1 MTPERKESDERG
13 GLSERRGEILRR
25 VVEAHIETGQPVGSR
40 TLAAIGGFPWSPS
53 TLRGELAW
61 LESAGLLD
69 HPHTSAGRVPTD
81 SGYRYYVDR
90 IVGERPSAPALPIDL
105 TASRLEIDAALRAT
119 TGALAEVS
127 NLLAVVTAPA
137 LAQAEVRHIEVMA
150 LQPRIV
156 MIVVITATGDVA
168 KRTFMFEEP
177 VDAGLAAWAREYLN
191 EAVTGQAIGSRAL
204 RRALGDPGLSR
215 REQEFLD
222 VLAPVF
228 SDIVE
233 PSSERIYVDGA
244 ARLVSA
250 LRSRDVVELSRI
262 AQLLEERQTMLEL
275 LRHAVGSNRVVA
287 RIGGENVEPAFHALA
302 AVSAAYGLATRP
314 LGSISIIGP
323 VRMDYTGAIATVR
336 SAASTLSA
344 FVEDVYGPA

>member
-1 MTPERKESDERG
+1 MTPEPTASDPP

-40 TLAAIGGFPWSPS
+40 TLATIGGFRWSPS

-90 IVGERPSAPALPIDL
+90 VVGERHSGPALPIDL
-105 TASRLEIDAALRAT
+105 ATTRLEIDAALRAT
-119 TGALAEVS
+119 TEALAEVS

-137 LAQAEVRHIEVMA
+137 LAQTEVRHVEVMA

-168 KRTFMFEEP
+168 KRTFMLEEP
-177 VDAGLAAWAREYLN
+177 VDAGLASWAREYLN
-191 EAVTGQAIGSRAL
+191 EAVGGRAIGSRAL
-204 RRALGDPGLSR
+204 RRALEDPGLSR
-215 REQEFLD
+215 QEQAFLD

-244 ARLVSA
+244 ARLVSE
-250 LRSRDVVELSRI
+250 LRSRDVDELSRI
-262 AQLLEERQTMLEL
+262 AQLLEERQAMLEL
-275 LRHAVGSNRVVA
+275 LGHAVGSTRVVA
-287 RIGGENVEPAFHALA
+287 RIGGENVEPAFHVLA

-314 LGSISIIGP
+314 LGSISIVGP
-323 VRMDYTGAIATVR
+323 VRMDYTRAIATVR
-336 SAASTLSA
+336 SAASALSA